1 MNTYSD
7 SASNNNHLIY
17 AIDDDLLLGDIFSYV
32 GEATGFDVEIVPS
45 GKVLKNK
52 LRKKRPDLLVMDI
65 VMPNMDGIEL
75 INWFAEVECKL
86 PVVLMSGYDSSYLN
100 AAAKLAAAQKIN
112 VVGSLQKPIA
122 IETLEKLFRK
132 LKLELL
138 TESSLVSYS

>member
-1 MNTYSD
+1 MNTYSE
-7 SASNNNHLIY
+7 STTNNNHLIY

-32 GEATGFDVEIVPS
+32 GEATGFDVEVLSS
-45 GKVLKNK
+45 GKDLKSK
-52 LRKKRPDLLVMDI
+52 LRKKCPDLLVMDI

-75 INWFAEVECKL
+75 INWFAKIRCKV

-100 AAAKLAAAQKIN
+100 AAAKLAEAQKIN
-112 VVGSLQKPIA
+112 VVGVLQKPIA

-138 TESSLVSYS
+138 TDCGLVS

>member
-7 SASNNNHLIY
+7 SSSNNNHLIY

-45 GKVLKNK
+45 GKVLKSK
-52 LRKKRPDLLVMDI
+52 LRTKRPDLLVMDI

-75 INWFAEVECKL
+75 INWFAEVQCKL

>member
-1 MNTYSD
+1 MNTYGD
-7 SASNNNHLIY
+7 STSNNNHLIY

-75 INWFAEVECKL
+75 INWFAEIQCKL

-112 VVGSLQKPIA
+112 VVGRLQKPIA

-132 LKLELL
+132 LKLDLL
-138 TESSLVSYS
+138 TDSSLAS